1 MAGTGGTGP
10 GGAAGAGGG
19 PSMDGGG
26 GSLLDVA
33 KALNGQMMLGP
44 CQQDT
49 EASVCKAK
57 SGACPA
63 PNTADHALSGALTTD
78 KTVTLGG
85 TMGTDYT
92 ITLHIQGEVESKAYG
107 GMDQNGTATSPK
119 ADGWCVGGT
128 PVTTDAYMV
137 YMIRVTNPGAAKTDY
152 FLNSLQPPGVP
163 NHTTYGIDYM
173 ASIQA
178 KGGATI
184 RLVAADSNC
193 TMMKNCGPDVSG
205 TTCRAPIIPAGVEP
219 EAIALNPSFNFNT
232 AFNGQWVVMTVKNVT
247 TP

>member
-1 MAGTGGTGP
+1 MAGTAGTGP
-10 GGAAGAGGG
+10 GGGVGGGAGR
-19 PSMDGGG
+19 DGGG

-44 CQQDT
+44 CLHDK
-49 EASVCKAK
+49 EAVVCAA
-57 SGACPA
+57 SNGACP
-63 PNTADHALSGALTTD
+63 PLNTADHALSGALTTD
-78 KTVTLGG
+78 KTITLGG

-107 GMDQNGTATSPK
+107 GIDQDGTATSPK

-128 PVTTDAYMV
+128 PVTTDAYKV
-137 YMIRVTNPGAAKTDY
+137 YMLRVTNPDAAKTDY
-152 FLNSLQPPGVP
+152 FLNSLAPPGAS

-173 ASIQA
+173 ASFKA

-193 TMMKNCGPDVSG
+193 SMIKNCGPDVSDIK
-205 TTCRAPIIPAGVEP
+205 CRAPIIMTGIEP
-219 EAIALNPSFNFNT
+219 ESVALNPTFNFNT
-232 AFNGQWVVMTVKNVT
+232 AYNGQWIVMTVKNVT
-247 TP
+247 SP